1 MNVETPVYGSFRIQV
16 SGKNDNSA
24 IIPAMRIYVLVCDQ
38 VFDTGLSTLL
48 DTFSI
53 ANELSDAASGGAT
66 AKRFDVTMVG
76 VRKNVRTSQG
86 LLVPVVTADTLK
98 NQRPDVVLVPAIG
111 AKMPA
116 PLREALRRRD
126 IADAGIVLRQWA
138 QQGAITGA
146 ACTGTFVLAQSGLLD
161 GETATTSWWLAP
173 LFRECFPRVTL
184 EESRMLVTSSSFIT
198 AGAALAH
205 LDMALSLVRR
215 VSPELAAIT
224 ARYLVMDPH
233 PSQAAFVIPDH
244 LAHSDSIVERFEQW
258 ARRELQNGFSLNDAA
273 RSIGTSERTLARRL
287 RAVMGKSP
295 LSYFQDLRVER
306 AVHLLQTSE
315 ASVDQIAVQVGYADG
330 VTLRS
335 LLRRRIGRGVRE
347 LRAG

>member
-1 MNVETPVYGSFRIQV
+1 
-16 SGKNDNSA
+16 
-24 IIPAMRIYVLVCDQ
+24 MRIYILVCDK

-53 ANELSDAASGGAT
+53 ANELGEATASGSSPT
-66 AKRFDVTMVG
+66 RFEITIVG
-76 VRKNVRTSQG
+76 VRKRVHTNQG
-86 LLVPVVTADTLK
+86 LQVPVALAKSLTK
-98 NQRPDVVLVPAIG
+98 QRPDVVLVPAMG
-111 AKMPA
+111 AKMPG
-116 PLREALRRRD
+116 PLREALQRRD
-126 IADAGIVLRQWA
+126 IADAGVLLRQWA
-138 QQGAITGA
+138 GQGAITGA
-146 ACTGTFVLAQSGLLD
+146 ACTGTFVLAHAGLLD

-173 LFRECFPRVTL
+173 MFRECFPRVNL
-184 EESRMLVTSSSFIT
+184 EESRMLVTSSRCIT

-205 LDMALSLVRR
+205 LDLALSLVRS
-215 VSPELAAIT
+215 VSPELASTT
-224 ARYLVMDPH
+224 ARYLVMDPR

-244 LAHSDSIVERFEQW
+244 LAHSDPMVERFERW
-258 ARRELQNGFSLNDAA
+258 ARQELKSGFSLGEAA
-273 RSIGTSERTLARRL
+273 RNIGTSERTLARRL

-306 AVHLLQTSE
+306 AVHLLQTSN
-315 ASVDQIAVQVGYADG
+315 ASVDQIAAQVGYADG